1 MDELIRTLAVYALP
15 VLFALTMHD
24 AAQAFAA
31 RHFGDNTAH
40 AAGRTTFNPLAHI
53 DPVGTIVIPVAMFLM
68 SGFVFGYARPLPL
81 NYGQMRKPKRDMAWV
96 ALAGPAANFV
106 MALVWLILLILLS
119 HFQVQESFPL
129 LVAKAGVQTNLW
141 LMAFNLLPIPS
152 MDGGRVVYSILPHK
166 LAYKYARLEPYG
178 FLILLALI
186 LLPSLLRMPSIIG
199 IWLAIVGGLA
209 ELLLHFIVSPLGFLL
224 N

>member
-53 DPVGTIVIPVAMFLM
+53 DPLGTIVIPIAMFLM
-68 SGFVFGYARPLPL
+68 TSFVFGYAKPLPL

-96 ALAGPAANFV
+96 ALSGPGANFV
-106 MALVWLILLILLS
+106 MALIWLVLLVLLT

-129 LVAKAGVQTNLW
+129 LVAKAGVQVNLW

-152 MDGGRVVYSILPHK
+152 MDGGRVLFSILPNK
-166 LAYKYARLEPYG
+166 LAIKYARLEPYG
-178 FLILLALI
+178 FIILLVLI
-186 LLPSLLRMPSIIG
+186 MLPQLTSGPSIIG
-199 IWLAIVGGLA
+199 IWLTVIGGLA
-209 ELLLHFIVSPLGFLL
+209 DFLLRLIVSPLAILL
-224 N
+224 S